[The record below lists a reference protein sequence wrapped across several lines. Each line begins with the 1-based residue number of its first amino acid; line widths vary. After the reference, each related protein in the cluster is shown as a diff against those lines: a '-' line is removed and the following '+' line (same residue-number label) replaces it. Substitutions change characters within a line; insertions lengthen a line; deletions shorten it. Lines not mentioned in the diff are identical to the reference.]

1 MACENCYGY
10 IPICIVSGLIGIY
23 LLRKYYLERNKFSLY
38 MASFFVV
45 DSIGWFIWF
54 YTSLTGLSEIYL
66 MNPLNPVLIAQNVP
80 VIIAQI
86 ILLLFVLSVFDVNI
100 AIRVLSVITVVSIAV
115 ISLINQEL
123 YLLINIAGIIVTTL
137 NIILFFMNWQRNND
151 IKSLGF
157 AFGLML
163 VAAGGLLAILIIY
176 IEGIF
181 LIAAA
186 TIWLITFSGLLE
198 RVLGEG

>member
-38 MASFFVV
+38 MASFLVV